1 MRTLLMTER
10 EEIKAMLEKAR
21 LLIDDLWNDMA
32 ESELIDEDREQSD
45 CNVVKHGYLLNEINA
60 N

>member
-1 MRTLLMTER
+1 MTER
-10 EEIKAMLEKAR
+10 EEIKAMLKKAK
-21 LLIDDLWNDMA
+21 LLLDDLWNDIA

-45 CNVVKHGYLLNEINA
+45 GNVVKHGYLLNEINA